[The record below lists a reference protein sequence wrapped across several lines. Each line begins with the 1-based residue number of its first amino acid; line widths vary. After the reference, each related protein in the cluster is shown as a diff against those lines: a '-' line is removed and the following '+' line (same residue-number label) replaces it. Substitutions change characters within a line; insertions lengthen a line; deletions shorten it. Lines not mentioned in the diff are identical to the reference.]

1 MTINK
6 LIKLLQALE
15 AKHGKRVQVCA
26 AAREL
31 LDYHNDTYSHVDV
44 LSARYEVMNHV
55 DGDGFTQYNR
65 DGSEKTLSRIVL
77 GINEHP
83 ESYYREQESCTK
95 EGKGDE

>member
-6 LIKLLQALE
+6 LIKILQALE

-31 LDYHNDTYSHVDV
+31 LDYCNNTYSHVDV
-44 LSARYEVMNHV
+44 LAVRYEEISHC
-55 DGDGFTQYNR
+55 DGDGFTQYNK
-65 DGSEKTLSRIVL
+65 DGSERVLSRIVL
-77 GINEHP
+77 GINPHP
-83 ESYYREQESCTK
+83 EGYYREQCTK